1 MRNARIYMRNPEF
14 PWASIAKQIKPGVG
28 SERTFTWVLES
39 SGLWTQGEQ
48 ALPWPLSVGSWG
60 NVASFYNFRSLV
72 KKCPFS
78 LFKKIIYFNWRILY
92 LQYCGGFCHTLTWIT
107 HGYTCVSP
115 SWTLSHLPLYSIPLG
130 YHQLQAMN
138 SHWSSILH
146 MAIYLF
152 QCYSLKSSL
161 PHLLPYSP
169 KVCSL
174 FLCLFCCLAYR
185 IIVTVLRKGKL
196 PTLLVGM
203 QTGTATME
211 NRVEITLKTGNRTA
225 IRPRNPT
232 AGHTHHGNQNRK
244 RHMYPSVHCSTVYNS
259 QDMEVI

>member
-1 MRNARIYMRNPEF
+1 MRLFISVSRMWWNEGLLTFTHGRGKKGWCWPFLYQFTDIMWLERTSNLSWRGYQAIYIYIYIYIYTHTHIHTYIYLSATYLSPNPTHLGARRYMRNARIYMRNPEF
-14 PWASIAKQIKPGVG
+14 PWASIAKQIKSGVG

-115 SWTLSHLPLYSIPLG
+115 SWTPLWPPSPSH
-130 YHQLQAMN
+130 
-138 SHWSSILH
+138 
-146 MAIYLF
+146 
-152 QCYSLKSSL
+152 
-161 PHLLPYSP
+161 
-169 KVCSL
+169 
-174 FLCLFCCLAYR
+174 
-185 IIVTVLRKGKL
+185 
-196 PTLLVGM
+196 
-203 QTGTATME
+203 
-211 NRVEITLKTGNRTA
+211 
-225 IRPRNPT
+225 
-232 AGHTHHGNQNRK
+232 
-244 RHMYPSVHCSTVYNS
+244 PSG
-259 QDMEVI
+259 

>member
-1 MRNARIYMRNPEF
+1 MPIQ
-14 PWASIAKQIKPGVG
+14 S
-28 SERTFTWVLES
+28 
-39 SGLWTQGEQ
+39 
-48 ALPWPLSVGSWG
+48 
-60 NVASFYNFRSLV
+60 
-72 KKCPFS
+72 
-78 LFKKIIYFNWRILY
+78 FKKIIYFNWRILY

-115 SWTLSHLPLYSIPLG
+115 FWTPSHLPLHSIPLG
-130 YHQLQAMN
+130 CHRAPALRALLQAMN
-138 SHWSSILH
+138 LLWSSILH
-146 MAIYLF
+146 MVIYMF

-185 IIVTVLRKGKL
+185 IIVIVLRTGNL
-196 PTLLVGM
+196 PTPLVGM

-211 NRVEITLKTGNRTA
+211 NSVEITLKTGNRTA
-225 IRPRNPT
+225 IWPRNPT
-232 AGHTHHGNQNRK
+232 AGHTHGGNQNRK
-244 RHMYPSVHCSTVYNS
+244 RHMYPNVHCSTVYNS